1 MCGHALPVTVAVVAK
16 FHPVSYGGSIRF
28 SFVLATLSFGYRI
41 CFTKVIC
48 FSLRVSKE
56 NIFDK
61 TDF

>member
-1 MCGHALPVTVAVVAK
+1 MPVTGAVVAK
-16 FHPVSYGGSIRF
+16 FHPVSFGGSIRF
-28 SFVLATLSFGYRI
+28 SFALTTVSKAFGYRI